1 MIIRDARP
9 ADIPMVRRLI
19 GQLVD
24 APDEAEFRAR
34 FERAAATPGHRI
46 IVAEMDSE
54 IVGVLHVFERPA
66 LEKPCEAI
74 VQALVVDG
82 ERRGAGIG
90 EALMREA
97 EAWAAFCWHRG
108 RAWPYPWCTADAPR
122 SPAPFMPVRKYY
134 SARRRSLALDSPEQ
148 CCGVCLPTL
157 TSKGSAHV
165 QSPDHA
171 HRRPGNRRV
180 S

>member
-1 MIIRDARP
+1 MIIRDAQP

-19 GQLVD
+19 GQLAD

-34 FERAAATPGHRI
+34 FERAAATPGYRI

-66 LEKPCEAI
+66 LEKPCEAV

-82 ERRGAGIG
+82 DRRGAGIG

-97 EAWAAFCWHRG
+97 EAWAAARELASTALYTRIDRD
-108 RAWPYPWCTADAPR
+108 RARTFYERIGYRLKAT
-122 SPAPFMPVRKYY
+122 SHLMVR
-134 SARRRSLALDSPEQ
+134 A
-148 CCGVCLPTL
+148 
-157 TSKGSAHV
+157 
-165 QSPDHA
+165 
-171 HRRPGNRRV
+171 
-180 S
+180 

>member
-9 ADIPMVRRLI
+9 ADIPMVRRLM
-19 GQLVD
+19 GQLAD

-34 FERAAATPGHRI
+34 FERAAAMPGHRI

-82 ERRGAGIG
+82 DRRGAGIG

-97 EAWAAFCWHRG
+97 EAWAAAREL
-108 RAWPYPWCTADAPR
+108 ASTALYTRIAVNTIRDIKGPLERLGVNLASR
-122 SPAPFMPVRKYY
+122 SPPA
-134 SARRRSLALDSPEQ
+134 
-148 CCGVCLPTL
+148 
-157 TSKGSAHV
+157 
-165 QSPDHA
+165 
-171 HRRPGNRRV
+171 
-180 S
+180 